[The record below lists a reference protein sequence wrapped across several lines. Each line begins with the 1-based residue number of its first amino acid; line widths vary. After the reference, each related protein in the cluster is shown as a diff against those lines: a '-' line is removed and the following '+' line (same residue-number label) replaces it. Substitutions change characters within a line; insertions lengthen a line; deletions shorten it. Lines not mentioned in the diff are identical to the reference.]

1 MRRSRRT
8 VSTHS
13 TNVLLVDD
21 SPTVR
26 NIVKIYLM
34 NLKVSTV
41 EADDATRGLQI
52 LRLVPVSLVIAD
64 INMPGMDGIT
74 FVKEVRASAMPQV
87 RSVPILLL
95 TAEKNVDLRQR
106 GTEAGANAFIQKPVS
121 HHELT
126 ETVRQFLTKA

>member
-1 MRRSRRT
+1 VT
-8 VSTHS
+8 TQS

-41 EADDATRGLQI
+41 EADDATRALQI

-74 FVKEVRASAMPQV
+74 FVKEVRASQMPQV

-95 TAEKNVDLRQR
+95 TAEKNADLRQK

-126 ETVRQFLTKA
+126 ETVRQFLSKV

>member
-1 MRRSRRT
+1 MT
-8 VSTHS
+8 THS

-41 EADDATRGLQI
+41 EADDASRALQI

-74 FVKEVRASAMPQV
+74 FVKEVRASPMPQV

-95 TAEKNVDLRQR
+95 TAEKSADLRQR

-126 ETVRQFLTKA
+126 ETVRQFLSKA

>member
-1 MRRSRRT
+1 MT
-8 VSTHS
+8 THS

-41 EADDATRGLQI
+41 EADDATRALQI

-95 TAEKNVDLRQR
+95 TAEKNADLRQK

>member
-1 MRRSRRT
+1 VT
-8 VSTHS
+8 TQST
-13 TNVLLVDD
+13 TVLLVDD

-41 EADDATRGLQI
+41 EADDATRALQI

-74 FVKEVRASAMPQV
+74 FVKEVRASTMPQV

-95 TAEKNVDLRQR
+95 TAEKNADLRQK

-126 ETVRQFLTKA
+126 ETVRQFLAKA

>member
-1 MRRSRRT
+1 MST
-8 VSTHS
+8 NSTHS
-13 TNVLLVDD
+13 NSAKVLLVDD

-34 NLKVSTV
+34 NLRVEAL
-41 EADDATRGLQI
+41 EADDAARALKILQ
-52 LRLVPVSLVIAD
+52 LVPVNLVIAD

-74 FVKEVRASAMPQV
+74 FVKEVRASRNAQL

-126 ETVRQFLTKA
+126 ETVRQFLSKA

>member
-1 MRRSRRT
+1 VT
-8 VSTHS
+8 THS
-13 TNVLLVDD
+13 TNVTNVLLVDD

-41 EADDATRGLQI
+41 EADDATRALQI

-95 TAEKNVDLRQR
+95 TAEKNVDLRQK

-126 ETVRQFLTKA
+126 ETVRQFLSKV

>member
-1 MRRSRRT
+1 MT
-8 VSTHS
+8 THS
-13 TNVLLVDD
+13 TNVTNVLLVDD

-41 EADDATRGLQI
+41 EADDATRALQI

-74 FVKEVRASAMPQV
+74 FVREVRASAMPQV

-95 TAEKNVDLRQR
+95 TAEKNADLRQK

-126 ETVRQFLTKA
+126 ETVRQFLSKV

>member
-1 MRRSRRT
+1 M
-8 VSTHS
+8 
-13 TNVLLVDD
+13 LVDD

-41 EADDATRGLQI
+41 EADDATRALQI

-74 FVKEVRASAMPQV
+74 FVKEVRASQMPQV

-95 TAEKNVDLRQR
+95 TAEKNTDLRQK

-126 ETVRQFLTKA
+126 ETVRQFLSKA

>member
-1 MRRSRRT
+1 M
-8 VSTHS
+8 STHS

>member
-1 MRRSRRT
+1 VT
-8 VSTHS
+8 THS
-13 TNVLLVDD
+13 TNVTNVLLVDD

-41 EADDATRGLQI
+41 EADDATRALQI

-74 FVKEVRASAMPQV
+74 FVREVRASAMPQV

-95 TAEKNVDLRQR
+95 TAEKNADLRQK

-126 ETVRQFLTKA
+126 ETVRQFLSKV

>member
-1 MRRSRRT
+1 VT
-8 VSTHS
+8 THS

-41 EADDATRGLQI
+41 EADDASRALQI

-74 FVKEVRASAMPQV
+74 FVKEVRASPMPQV

-95 TAEKNVDLRQR
+95 TAEKNTDLRQR

-126 ETVRQFLTKA
+126 ETVRQFLSKA

>member
-1 MRRSRRT
+1 M
-8 VSTHS
+8 STHS

-41 EADDATRGLQI
+41 EADDAARGLQI

>member
-1 MRRSRRT
+1 MT
-8 VSTHS
+8 THS

-41 EADDATRGLQI
+41 EADDATRALQI

-74 FVKEVRASAMPQV
+74 FVREVRASAMPQV

-95 TAEKNVDLRQR
+95 TAEKNADLRQK

-126 ETVRQFLTKA
+126 ETVRQFLSKA

>member
-1 MRRSRRT
+1 MT
-8 VSTHS
+8 THS

-41 EADDATRGLQI
+41 EADDATRALQI

-95 TAEKNVDLRQR
+95 TAEKNADLRQK

-126 ETVRQFLTKA
+126 ETVRQFLSKA